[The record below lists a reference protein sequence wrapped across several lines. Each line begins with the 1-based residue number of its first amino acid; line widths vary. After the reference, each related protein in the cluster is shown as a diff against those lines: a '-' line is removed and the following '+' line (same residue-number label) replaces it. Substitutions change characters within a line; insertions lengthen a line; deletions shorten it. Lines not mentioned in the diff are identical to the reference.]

1 MNEESEAVA
10 LERKIQRITELC
22 NCDHLGYYAG
32 TIDSV
37 PEAITILSEHQTCL
51 QKRLAKIK

>member
-1 MNEESEAVA
+1 MNEGEAQA

-22 NCDHLGYYAG
+22 DCDHLGYYAG

-37 PEAITILSEHQTCL
+37 PEALTMLLEHQVCL